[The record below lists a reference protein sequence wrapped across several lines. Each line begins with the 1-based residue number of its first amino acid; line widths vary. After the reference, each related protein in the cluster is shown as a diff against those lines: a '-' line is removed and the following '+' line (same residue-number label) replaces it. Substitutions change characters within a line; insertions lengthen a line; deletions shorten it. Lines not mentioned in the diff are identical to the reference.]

1 MNKGNDTKDLLL
13 ASACKIFWSKGY
25 SNVSVREISN
35 AAGVDVALIA
45 RYFGS
50 KRGLFEAT
58 LKNLNKI
65 ESKDFPTSE
74 SLIDAIVDLFASHPP
89 KDGVNASPIS
99 IILTNADD
107 SEVGETVKQVQY
119 QYWQKGIEEI
129 IGSKHQSAMF
139 FGAMMG
145 FCVVQKSLRMDGV
158 AEVGSKMYRDQLRHM
173 LETAIQSPEK

>member
-1 MNKGNDTKDLLL
+1 
-13 ASACKIFWSKGY
+13 
-25 SNVSVREISN
+25 
-35 AAGVDVALIA
+35 
-45 RYFGS
+45 
-50 KRGLFEAT
+50 
-58 LKNLNKI
+58 
-65 ESKDFPTSE
+65 
-74 SLIDAIVDLFASHPP
+74 
-89 KDGVNASPIS
+89 VNASPIS
-99 IILTNADD
+99 MILTNADD

>member
-65 ESKDFPTSE
+65 ESKDF
-74 SLIDAIVDLFASHPP
+74 ASHPP

-99 IILTNADD
+99 MILTNADD